1 MEGKILLKD
10 IFQFDALLA
19 RPEFKGRRIKLRF
32 NKNWGDY
39 NFVVDYINQSDDFLP
54 WLLSNGSEKKSRNR
68 NDDIQFQFIEVE
80 YHKWLFVGAYLI
92 KEKDSKIKKV
102 AYGNHDVKYALAE
115 RIEDYDKYIEKLVV
129 DHTNTGQSWFYVD
142 RRRTDFVEVA
152 EIANRSYFEK
162 TIDFPG
168 YENLSMTY
176 EKLKT
181 NWNNRTWREH
191 LSTVYGVYLITDTK
205 TGKLYVGSAYGDNG
219 MYGRWSAYLNDGYDK
234 LELEDNKYPNKRL
247 KEIVDKKGID
257 YIKKY
262 FQYSILEIFT
272 KNELGK
278 QKALNREKYWKKV
291 LQSREFGYNAN

>member
-54 WLLSNGSEKKSRNR
+54 WILSDGSEKKSRNR

-92 KEKDSKIKKV
+92 KEKDSQVKKV
-102 AYGNHDVKYALAE
+102 AYGN
-115 RIEDYDKYIEKLVV
+115 R
-129 DHTNTGQSWFYVD
+129 
-142 RRRTDFVEVA
+142 VEVA

-181 NWNNRTWREH
+181 HWNNRTWREH

-205 TGKLYVGSAYGDNG
+205 TGKLYVGSAYGENG
-219 MYGRWSAYLNDGYDK
+219 VYGRWSAYLNDGYDK

-257 YIKKY
+257 YIKKH
-262 FQYSILEIFT
+262 FQYSILEIFS
-272 KNELGK
+272 KSELGK